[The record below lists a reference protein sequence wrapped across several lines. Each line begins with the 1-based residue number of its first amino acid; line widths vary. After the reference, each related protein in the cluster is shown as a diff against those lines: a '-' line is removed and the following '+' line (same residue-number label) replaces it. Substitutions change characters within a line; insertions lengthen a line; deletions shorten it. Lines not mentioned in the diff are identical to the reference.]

1 VSSDRRCLVIDDHP
15 LIRIGARGLLNPR
28 YEVEEASDLE
38 GGLQMLTDFGDFD
51 LAIVEMRGPGRG
63 LAGTS
68 TIRALRERQPGLPII
83 ALGERPERHLA
94 REAVDAG
101 ASAYVVKSSA
111 SEEFEEAVE
120 AASQEK
126 TFVDPAVPARR
137 SRGAAITKRQQQ
149 ILQLM
154 SDGHSTATIAKR
166 LGLSTET
173 VKTHTK
179 RLLARLEA
187 RDRAHAVAIALR
199 NALIE

>member
-15 LIRIGARGLLNPR
+15 LMRIGVRGLLDGR
-28 YEVEEASDLE
+28 YDVEEASELE
-38 GGLQMLTDFGDFD
+38 GALQMLTDFGDFD
-51 LAIVEMRGPGRG
+51 IAVVEMRSPGRG

-68 TIRALRERQPGLPII
+68 TIRALRERQPGLGIV
-83 ALGERPERHLA
+83 AHGVAPERHLA
-94 REAVDAG
+94 KEAVNAG
-101 ASAYVVKSSA
+101 ASAYVVKTSA
-111 SEEFEEAVE
+111 PEEFENAVN
-120 AASQEK
+120 AATDEK

-137 SRGAAITKRQQQ
+137 SRGAAITKRQRQ

-154 SDGHSTATIAKR
+154 ADGHSTATIARR

-199 NALIE
+199 NGLIE

>member
-1 VSSDRRCLVIDDHP
+1 
-15 LIRIGARGLLNPR
+15 LLNPR
-28 YEVEEASDLE
+28 YEIEEASDLD
-38 GGLQMLTDFGDFD
+38 GALQMLTDFGDFD
-51 LAIVEMRGPGRG
+51 LTVVEMRGPGRG
-63 LAGTS
+63 LAGIS
-68 TIRALRERQPGLPII
+68 TIRALRERQPGLGMI

-94 REAVDAG
+94 REAIDAG
-101 ASAYVVKSSA
+101 ASAYVLKNSPPEVFESA
-111 SEEFEEAVE
+111 VA
-120 AASQEK
+120 AASQDK
-126 TFVDPAVPARR
+126 TFVDPDVPARR

-154 SDGHSTATIAKR
+154 SDGHSTAAIAKR

-187 RDRAHAVAIALR
+187 RDRAHAVGIALR